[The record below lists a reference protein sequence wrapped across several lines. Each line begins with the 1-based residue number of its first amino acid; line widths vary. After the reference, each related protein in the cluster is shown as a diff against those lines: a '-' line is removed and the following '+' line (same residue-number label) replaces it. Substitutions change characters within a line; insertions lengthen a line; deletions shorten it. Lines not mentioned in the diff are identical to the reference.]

1 MSIGFKIKKLREE
14 KKVSQPELADILMIS
29 QSKLSNIE
37 NGQTKSIDFL
47 LMDKIANYFEK
58 DFDFFIEPFNQ
69 VNHIKKLDGSIN
81 NNGTINLF
89 PEIIISEIRKLIEDS
104 KDKDDLIKA
113 LREENNTL
121 RKQPSKKT

>member
-89 PEIIISEIRKLIEDS
+89 PEIIISKIRKLIEDS

>member
-1 MSIGFKIKKLREE
+1 MCIGFKIKKLREE

-37 NGQTKSIDFL
+37 NGQTKSTDFL

-89 PEIIISEIRKLIEDS
+89 PEIIISKIRKLIEDS